1 VTPNVTL
8 YQMSNSSFTCATC
21 GQVHPGLPSD
31 YAFRQP
37 DEVHA
42 LAYLERYA
50 RSRSNA
56 DLCTLDESRYFIRG
70 IIPVP
75 FTEQDDDFCWGIWAE
90 VDKAT
95 HDHYVAGFNEDSI
108 LGSTARGTLAN
119 TIPGYSET
127 NGLEVQ
133 IEFQDGSSRPK
144 YLLLSNAAHALAH
157 EQRGGISNKRHHDI
171 LEAVGHFSKISDA

>member
-1 VTPNVTL
+1 MTDP
-8 YQMSNSSFTCATC
+8 SFTCSTC
-21 GQVHPGLPSD
+21 GQVHPGLPTD
-31 YAFRQP
+31 YGFRLP

-70 IIPVP
+70 IILVP
-75 FTEQDDDFCWGIWAE
+75 LKEMDDNFCWGIWAE

-95 HDHYVAGFNEDSI
+95 HDHYVAGFNGDSI
-108 LGSTARGTLAN
+108 LGTTGKGALAN

-133 IEFQDGSSRPK
+133 IEFQDENGRPR
-144 YLLLSNAAHALAH
+144 YLFLASAAHALAH
-157 EQRGGISNKRHHDI
+157 EQHGGISSRRHHDI
-171 LEAVGHFSKISDA
+171 LEAVGHFAEGGDA

>member
-1 VTPNVTL
+1 MTGP
-8 YQMSNSSFTCATC
+8 SFTCATC
-21 GQVHPGLPSD
+21 GQIHPGLPTD
-31 YAFRQP
+31 YGFRLP

-42 LAYLERYA
+42 LAYLDRYA

-56 DLCTLDESRYFIRG
+56 DLCTLDDSRYFIRG

-75 FTEQDDDFCWGIWAE
+75 FQAIEDDFCWGIWAE

-95 HDHYVAGFNEDSI
+95 HDHYVAGFDEDSI
-108 LGSTARGTLAN
+108 RGTTSKGSLAN
-119 TIPGYSET
+119 TIPGYPET
-127 NGLEVQ
+127 AGLEIH

-144 YLLLSNAAHALAH
+144 YFFPANESHALAH

-171 LEAVGHFSKISDA
+171 LEAVGHFAPESDV